1 MTTTQSLM
9 AYTGWEHRL
18 VHGLIDHYL
27 ETGTDHDD
35 TLAAILDLL
44 EPDVAVH
51 ELAAHAHHN
60 AGEVLWTLVSYFDD
74 SDDTTEATSA
84 FPDAA

>member
-1 MTTTQSLM
+1 MTTAQPTL
-9 AYTGWEHRL
+9 AYPGWETRL

-44 EPDVAVH
+44 EPDVAVLQ
-51 ELAAHAHHN
+51 LAAHEHQS

-74 SDDTTEATSA
+74 EITEET
-84 FPDAA
+84 PGYDQAA